1 LALRQRAREHGN
13 RDNPH
18 REGGSHGAH
27 PEHDRQLFLGG
38 SAVEIVGARE
48 EQCAGAT
55 NGSKVGVY
63 MQGMKLDQTKIARRQ
78 LGTALALFID
88 GSWGNCIHDKGFA
101 DVGANRTW

>member
-1 LALRQRAREHGN
+1 MDIVFWLRSLGLGKYEAIFREN
-13 RDNPH
+13 DIDETVRDAPQS
-18 REGGSHGAH
+18 RSSAH
-27 PEHDRQLFLGG
+27 EKN
-38 SAVEIVGARE
+38 S
-48 EQCAGAT
+48 AGAT